1 MDYKTSGVDIE
12 AGREFVSEIKQA
24 VEQTHTSNVI
34 EGIGGFGGLFRIP
47 LDSFKK
53 PVLVSG
59 TDGVGTKLELAQSK
73 NGYIGFDNASQ
84 VWITGKDTNNFTHKL
99 RSKVDGIIVG
109 RRTAEIDNPRLT
121 VRSVLGPNPVR
132 VIADTNRKLPLN
144 LKLFN
149 DNAAYNIV
157 LCS

>member
-1 MDYKTSGVDIE
+1 MSSGECLDIIFS
-12 AGREFVSEIKQA
+12 REMM
-24 VEQTHTSNVI
+24 
-34 EGIGGFGGLFRIP
+34 L
-47 LDSFKK
+47 
-53 PVLVSG
+53 
-59 TDGVGTKLELAQSK
+59 KLELESTKWHLYQIRVGRAYLSSFTWNFLFRYISK
-73 NGYIGFDNASQ
+73 TVYIGFDNSSQ

-132 VIADTNRKLPLN
+132 VIADTNRKLPLT

-149 DNAAYNIV
+149 DKASQNIV
-157 LCS
+157 LCSTIKFEDSDTNEIKVDEIK